1 MFQNNWGGVIEL
13 ICWTQG
19 ERLYMIC
26 TFDALPF
33 IFPSGI
39 LSICL
44 APELGELGTRQLIS
58 TSMA

>member
-1 MFQNNWGGVIEL
+1 
-13 ICWTQG
+13 
-19 ERLYMIC
+19 MIC

-33 IFPSGI
+33 IFSSTI